1 MPTCAS
7 VAMGTVQTGL
17 LLLFFWRL
25 LLLFLPIR
33 AEHSERTEALWM
45 LALSKSDPSRC
56 SSSLCGGGAGGG
68 AACEPG
74 ASPGGSSPG
83 FAGLGGVGGQG
94 TVEAPEAQC
103 CLSLVHLVPP
113 PS

>member
-1 MPTCAS
+1 MPTCA
-7 VAMGTVQTGL
+7 VLAMGTVQTGL

-56 SSSLCGGGAGGG
+56 SSSLCGGSGGRGGG
-68 AACEPG
+68 GRAVSPEPALG
-74 ASPGGSSPG
+74 AHLQASQAWGGG
-83 FAGLGGVGGQG
+83 G